1 MSEQQRRRQT
11 PKSIVVNGVTYLL
24 NNTPP
29 VQSIKIIIFCCIF
42 INILMWNQQQN
53 VPSRIR
59 TQAPSCLNQAPW
71 SLYTIETLL

>member
-24 NNTPP
+24 NNTPT

-42 INILMWNQQQN
+42 INILM
-53 VPSRIR
+53 
-59 TQAPSCLNQAPW
+59 
-71 SLYTIETLL
+71 